1 LRRFKHHTV
10 LSGSACEVTINFELE
25 SSFMNEAAVF
35 GLTMLIAGLGGTLLT
50 LSLMALAI
58 RMLTVVFPVK
68 KSSDQETKP

>member
-1 LRRFKHHTV
+1 
-10 LSGSACEVTINFELE
+10 
-25 SSFMNEAAVF
+25 MNEAAVF